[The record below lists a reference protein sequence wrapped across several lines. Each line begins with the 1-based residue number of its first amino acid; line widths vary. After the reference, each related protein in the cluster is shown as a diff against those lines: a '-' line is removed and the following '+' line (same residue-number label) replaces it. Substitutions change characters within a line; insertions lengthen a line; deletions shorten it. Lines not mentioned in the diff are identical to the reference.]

1 MSDPKNKAEP
11 SRTFEAH
18 GPTKEEFELFARV
31 RKKAAANALL
41 TDKERESARKAHAAA
56 ISKRNMETA
65 KFRQFAENG
74 SVSRFDQD
82 IAYFLED
89 LHAGKIKSPSMPECA
104 DNPEMDP
111 TSADFV
117 AYPFLRAVAD
127 NDHKTIRR
135 ISEAVQRVHA
145 RASGE
150 GKTFKIAP
158 GNPQHAQ
165 LLVRVRKKGVPSTVK
180 ETATLAETV
189 GIKNADQKDIRR
201 IHKGLGGKTGKVGRP
216 SKT

>member
-1 MSDPKNKAEP
+1 MSTPKNDAEHP
-11 SRTFEAH
+11 PAAEGH
-18 GPTKEEFELFARV
+18 GPTTEDFELYVRV
-31 RKKAAANALL
+31 RRKATATALL
-41 TDKERESARKAHAAA
+41 TDEERESARKAHAAVLM
-56 ISKRNMETA
+56 KRTMEIG

-89 LHAGKIKSPSMPECA
+89 LHAGKIKAPSMPEYA
-104 DNPEMDP
+104 DDPEKDP

-117 AYPFLRAVAD
+117 AYRFLKAVAD
-127 NDHKTIRR
+127 NDPKTIRR
-135 ISEAVQRVHA
+135 ISDAVKRIHA
-145 RASGE
+145 RASGD

-158 GNPQHAQ
+158 GNRKHTQ
-165 LLVRVRKKGVPSTVK
+165 LLARVRKTGVPSTVK
-180 ETATLAETV
+180 ETAGLAETV

-216 SKT
+216 PMS